1 MLMNKK
7 HITAFFG
14 GSFDPP
20 HPGHFGVASG
30 ALDSGRCDT
39 VLWVPAYAPPH
50 KQGSERAAFEKRFEM
65 VSNLISGCH
74 GMQISDIERRLALEP
89 SYTIDIL
96 EHLQN
101 EIPDKLALLIGEDSL
116 AQLHTWHRA
125 HDLVQHYEI
134 LTYPRNGIQA
144 DETYLRLYWDREEC
158 QKLLS
163 GKLDGKFFE
172 ISSTE
177 IRKKMAKNAKWS
189 DIKELTKIIMDGE
202 AENSAKLSAKNLE
215 NNMSEKTDY
224 KELLDFCI
232 KCAEDKLAENVATL
246 EIGKVSSVADY
257 MMVATA
263 SSEPQLRALS
273 SYIERQVREI
283 YKLRTL
289 NQPDDSSSGWVLLD
303 FGNLIVHLMT
313 PEARERYDLEGLW
326 GESPTAATASKLAR
340 R

>member
-1 MLMNKK
+1 MQQFNYGKFYRMTKRR
-7 HITAFFG
+7 ITAFFG

-30 ALDSGRCDT
+30 ALDSGRCDR

-50 KQGSERAAFEKRFEM
+50 KQGKERMPFERRFEM
-65 VSNLISGCH
+65 VEMMIAGVG
-74 GMQISDIERRLALEP
+74 GMECSDIEHRLALDP
-89 SYTIDIL
+89 SYTISVL
-96 EHLQN
+96 EKLS
-101 EIPDKLALLIGEDSL
+101 EETPDELALLIGDDSL
-116 AQLHTWHRA
+116 ARLHTWHRA
-125 HDLVQHYEI
+125 HELVEKYLV
-134 LTYPRNGIQA
+134 LTYPRQGCSLDHLPEHWSA
-144 DETYLRLYWDREEC
+144 EEC

-163 GKLDGKFFE
+163 GRLDGKFFE

-189 DIKELTKIIMDGE
+189 DIKELTEKIMKTENKIM
-202 AENSAKLSAKNLE
+202 
-215 NNMSEKTDY
+215 EKIDY
-224 KELLDFCI
+224 KALLDFCI
-232 KCAEDKLAENVATL
+232 KCAEDKLAENISTL

-273 SYIERQVREI
+273 SFIERQVREE

-313 PEARERYDLEGLW
+313 PESRERYDLEGLW
-326 GESPTAATASKLAR
+326 GENPTAETASKLAR